1 MAEDIVAD
9 FIIETEEPIKTE
21 FKINVVPDISGLATK
36 EELEQAEETLND
48 SITGLDDKYDSIT
61 SGLSDS
67 ITAVDNKY
75 DTVTSGLSDSITAI
89 DDKYDTITSGLSDSI
104 VAVDNKYDSITGA
117 LNDSIV
123 ALDSVVSDNYNT
135 LDDKI
140 DSINGALSDSITA
153 LDSVVSDNYNT
164 LDSLIGGVDDK
175 IDTHIADKANPH
187 EVTASQ
193 VGLGNV
199 DNTSDADK
207 PISTATQ
214 NALDS
219 ISGALTNEETAR
231 QNADN
236 GLQSQI
242 DALVVASDVFDI
254 VGTYAELQAY
264 DISTVPVN
272 DIIKVLVDS
281 THDNA
286 ATYYRCTESGGV
298 KSWTYIGAEGAYY
311 TKSEADGRFV
321 PLTREINGK
330 ALSNN
335 ISLTA
340 SDVGAVASIT
350 TGSENG
356 TISVDGTDVSVKGL
370 NSAAYTPSSDYATA
384 TQGGKA
390 DSAIQSVKVNGT
402 ALTPDA
408 NKAVDVTVPTNYV
421 TTDTD
426 QNITEPK
433 TFVGQK
439 RIAFKQAGTNDKL
452 GFTLYNNSGTEK
464 GYLEFNP
471 SNTVDSVPLMT
482 LGNYASA
489 ATGLTHVGFRKYSSI
504 SGASGAYNLLAPLI
518 SDAKTPFSLTTTY
531 TNFYLPLGF
540 TDGNTTVLTAKSGLV
555 NISTLLP
562 TVPSKISDLTDDTAT
577 YPIDK
582 ADTLTGLTASI
593 TELNYVD
600 GVTSAIQT
608 QLDNKVTKNT
618 TITGATKCKITYDSK
633 GLVTNGDDLQA
644 TDIPN
649 LTLSKITDV
658 TASASELNILDGATL
673 TTTELNYVD
682 GVTSSIQTQLNSKQA
697 SITGGASTITS
708 SNLTASKALVSNVSG
723 KVDVSTVTA
732 TELGYLSGVTS
743 SIQTQLSGKLTTSDI
758 VSSVSSTSTNSK
770 AVGAKLFYDTCGDIE
785 TLINAL

>member
-1 MAEDIVAD
+1 MAEDLVAD
-9 FIIETEEPIKTE
+9 FIIDTEEPFETE
-21 FKINVVPDISGLATK
+21 FKINVIPDISGLATK
-36 EELEQAEETLND
+36 EELEQAEETLSD
-48 SITGLDDKYDSIT
+48 SITAVDDKYDSIT
-61 SGLSDS
+61 GGLSDS
-67 ITAVDNKY
+67 ITAV
-75 DTVTSGLSDSITAI
+75 

-123 ALDSVVSDNYNT
+123 ALDSVVSDNYNTLDDKIDSINSALSDSIGSVDGKYDTITSGLSDSIIALDSVVSDNYNT

-236 GLQSQI
+236 SLQSQI

-281 THDNA
+281 THNNA

-350 TGSENG
+350 TGSANG
-356 TISVDGTDVSVKGL
+356 TIDVDGTDVSVKGL

-384 TQGGKA
+384 AQGTKA

-421 TTDTD
+421 TTNTD
-426 QNITEPK
+426 QDITGVK
-433 TFVGQK
+433 TYVGQK
-439 RIAFKQAGTNDKL
+439 RIGFKQSGANDKL

-489 ATGLTHVGFRKYSSI
+489 AAGLTHVGFRKYSSI
-504 SGASGAYNLLAPLI
+504 SGANGAYNLLAPLI
-518 SDAKTPFSLTTTY
+518 SDAKTPFNLTTTY

-608 QLDNKVTKNT
+608 QLNGKVPTSRTVNGKTLSSDITLNIDDLGDVSVTSPTQGQNLTYDENSSKWVNT
-618 TITGATKCKITYDSK
+618 TISATVNWGAVLGDISDQTDLYNILAELSVNQSLEEYLDLIIGGNTANLPIVITNPYNSAIAAIITGA
-633 GLVTNGDDLQA
+633 
-644 TDIPN
+644 
-649 LTLSKITDV
+649 
-658 TASASELNILDGATL
+658 
-673 TTTELNYVD
+673 
-682 GVTSSIQTQLNSKQA
+682 
-697 SITGGASTITS
+697 
-708 SNLTASKALVSNVSG
+708 
-723 KVDVSTVTA
+723 
-732 TELGYLSGVTS
+732 
-743 SIQTQLSGKLTTSDI
+743 
-758 VSSVSSTSTNSK
+758 
-770 AVGAKLFYDTCGDIE
+770 
-785 TLINAL
+785 